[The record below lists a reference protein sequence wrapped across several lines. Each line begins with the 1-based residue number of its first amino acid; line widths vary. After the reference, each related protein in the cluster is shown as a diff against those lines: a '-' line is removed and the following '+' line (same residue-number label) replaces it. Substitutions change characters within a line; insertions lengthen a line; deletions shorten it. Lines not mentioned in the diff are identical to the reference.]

1 MVIAEHPAA
10 EARRNGGSAGL
21 RHVPQDISAER
32 AVVGSILLREGALER
47 VSPILMPADF
57 HDPRHAALYGAALD
71 VWERGETVDSVT
83 VGAEL
88 ERRGRLEDAGGHGYV
103 AALLAELPTTVGVE
117 HYAKVVQRAATYRDM
132 ISAAGEIADLAYTA
146 DPNVEGTLTEA
157 VELLY
162 SVRGADQR
170 REFRPLQDLLAD
182 VLQPEEETPAGL
194 EPVRSGFADLDKLLN
209 EGLHASDLVVLAA
222 RPAVGK
228 SALALGVARNAALG
242 QGSAVAMFS
251 LEMSAEQVAA
261 RLVSSESGIE
271 HGRLRAGRHTDEQ
284 EQEISRAI
292 AMLSRAEIY
301 IDDTA
306 GQTLA
311 EIRSKSRNLH
321 KLLEERTARAGGA
334 GGLGLIIVDH
344 IQLVHA
350 WSRAPIE
357 TNRVAEMSMVSRT
370 LKEIARELRV
380 PVLALSQLSRAIE
393 KRHPPSPM
401 LSDLR
406 ESGSIEQ
413 DADVVVFLTRPDM
426 KRDDLDDEGY
436 QSNDNQR
443 AELLVAKHRH
453 GATGKV
459 EVRFIPRVAR
469 FEDYYQHEPPPEWGD
484 GQDGGAVHSAG
495 GEVRGLQPA

>member
-10 EARRNGGSAGL
+10 EVRRSGGSAGL
-21 RHVPQDISAER
+21 RRVPQDIRSEQ
-32 AVVGSILLREGALER
+32 AVIGSILLREGALEQ
-47 VSPILMPADF
+47 VSPILRPGDF
-57 HDPRHAALYGAALD
+57 HDPRHAVLYGAALD
-71 VWERGETVDSVT
+71 VWENGETVDSVT

-88 ERRGRLEDAGGHGYV
+88 ERRGRLEDAGGHGYI
-103 AALLAELPTTVGVE
+103 ATLQAELPTPVGVE
-117 HYAKVVQRAATYRDM
+117 YYARAVQRTATYRDM

-146 DPNVEGTLTEA
+146 DPNVEGSLTEA

-170 REFRPLQDLLAD
+170 REFRPLRDLLND
-182 VLQPEEETPAGL
+182 VLQPDEEAPEGS

-261 RLVSSESGIE
+261 RLVSAESGVE

-284 EQEISRAI
+284 EQEISHAI
-292 AMLSRAEIY
+292 AVLSRADIY

-311 EIRSKSRNLH
+311 DIRSKSRNLY
-321 KLLEERTARAGGA
+321 KMLEERTSRAGRG

-393 KRHPPSPM
+393 KRQPPTPM

-426 KRDDLDDEGY
+426 KREGPDDDEDEGY
-436 QSNDNQR
+436 LSNDNQR
-443 AELLVAKHRH
+443 AELLVAKHRN
-453 GATGKV
+453 GATGRV

-469 FEDYYQHEPPPEWGD
+469 FEDYYPQEPPPGWE
-484 GQDGGAVHSAG
+484 S
-495 GEVRGLQPA
+495 